1 MKIKPVSNKVKA
13 KRLKDLVFS
22 IIEEEN
28 HKVPLERKITKHDA
42 LTVVERSLN
51 ETKGEEFS
59 HRKHKALRDLS
70 DFINLSHKNKTLL
83 ASAKNTDLL
92 PIGHPRS
99 TSPHYMTLDEYYKA
113 QAKWLTADFK
123 ISEEAKTLIA
133 SAIVNPTDSPEHK
146 YAVVRM
152 QSLPQGSYPQEIAL
166 LAAFGGGNS
175 FLARRARAMLQRRD
189 RYGRFAWMG
198 GGVRAL
204 FRLRIRTGRGGRGVR
219 GGGVRSF
226 TGRYVA
232 DSPRAGFIQVENNKG
247 EIFELESKK
256 SEFVKAVLES
266 TPDGFSPT
274 PAKYDSTDPVTD
286 FDSITRVEAPNGW
299 ERTDAT
305 RSGSYTDGA
314 FIADVSTSDDGKRN
328 VSLKTVEGEELGNFD
343 SWFETQNFLRGRE
356 VDIAGLQRDTDGSEI
371 EDSEN
376 QWEVPANA
384 YQIGRYVG
392 YLPEG
397 IEDGPEGATDDPRE
411 LAKLFTKDEL
421 LGGLNGA
428 LTPWDEN
435 DQATGRAPLNFEGG
449 MQDIRAEAIYQA
461 LKIQGEDADLEVAR
475 IYDDALGSTNNR
487 DTLNRERREELRT
500 SRGSDADV
508 AEEITRPDIDTV
520 EEPKAEIEDVTTDL
534 PLLTGLTEEERKDF
548 EQSGDYRNYLP
559 TNETPDIPEDYAGL
573 DPEPLDPTDPT
584 LIDVDSTEAQ
594 NDALEKFGE
603 KYPIGFTNDPFYMAQ
618 RFEED
623 DLREAFVESISPSS
637 NPGYGTL
644 TWLDDEGDS
653 HSWLFQGEALRD
665 ALQLRGVDTNQLTRE
680 TYDEGRVGQE
690 GVIPEREAE
699 DILREE
705 GETLDDT
712 TASEAEIR
720 QRREVAVRDAQELM
734 LGEDVER
741 AISEGAGRE
750 ELLRALNSQPFN
762 QNNPEGWSRWDG
774 LLHNL
779 DTQWAVDLPRQA
791 QRDQWRSTQG
801 LKNYLESLSF
811 EEIERGDTGPEI
823 PDSEKKI
830 ARPAGVAP
838 DDSRL
843 EGLREEIAQI
853 VEGLQIPNDRTSIEE
868 IDKRREIAQD
878 IVNKETL
885 ISQSEIEGEVS
896 DSVNERVDELNQIIA
911 KKLAELENI
920 ARAKDREA
928 AENRDKEILQDLRT
942 NRAINSN
949 DPQEIRNVI
958 EESEIQR
965 RTLPTGEENENDP
978 YIVSASGIDLEFGD
992 VIVRDHFVV
1001 TGVEAVQRVPRG
1013 IRVTGSLGR
1022 TGLRTQYVIRGYYP
1036 GHEEQIYP
1044 EALTATKQIRVIK
1057 NGNPPEPGDR
1067 GRLNQP
1073 DPEDYLDGRQDSDYK
1088 AEYKRW
1094 KRDVLA
1100 AKRRYLPPQNLDE
1113 YAWVEDLKIRDGF
1126 WYNFVMW
1133 YSRSSGVNAR
1143 VQRWARRLQLVENA
1157 ARETSTNIV
1166 NAVDGTELGVL
1177 NTPRV
1182 LNIDNEQNEPA
1193 ETRTDENLDQGPQ
1206 ETIAPP
1212 ENPGNIEIEIPRTQ
1226 KAWNEYAQLYWEE
1239 MVSDDPMPDTF
1250 PEALRENHGIPPFGP
1265 QDGARLELSNDE
1277 VWRWQNP
1284 DGTVEFFDPLDPSQT
1299 GEMENGRIYNSVSKT
1314 FGYQNLPLETR
1325 RAEVVQRIDAPA
1337 TPIEDLPQ
1345 IVDGVPTQTPTPT
1358 GNQPLI
1364 LEDGEIASTITDII
1378 PTPKSQR
1385 SPDDATPINANGERE
1400 RVRSLYDG
1408 DRLPS
1413 PDLDPYRAWQERN
1426 FIYGDGIHQIAIGDK
1441 VNHWGQS
1448 NGNLRGLGEGTVVGI
1463 EGIENPDDRFRQAY
1477 AYVWYPN
1484 ALQFDDNDRPIM
1496 DSLTGEQK
1504 RGTIKKHAVRM
1515 LFLNARDPE
1524 LEREYLEAG
1533 ENLRG
1538 RPRVAELR
1546 RITDRFG
1553 FDERAYDRYDRLG
1566 RVRYRN
1572 PQPAENLPEESP
1584 AGQESIT
1591 SIENLPPLRD
1601 GVPEGAPESSPTP
1614 AQTPTFLSESDILG
1628 NSIAN
1633 RFLDRPADTRTPV
1646 GGIASFDGTTPG
1658 VVEENFDRV
1667 SPNRVTEN
1675 ILGQNSAINYRS
1687 LGWSPETA
1695 ARVSHAANNRDS
1707 AQYIRSLLNDYETN
1721 PNDLDL
1727 KMKIENSV
1735 AQAYG
1740 ADGSVSFGESN
1751 LTLGLDQVNIY
1762 ASSGTISL
1770 RFSVF
1775 DSDGNEI
1782 SGTRVG
1788 RELRLVKNAD
1798 GTVNLSQKEEILL
1811 LPDEYQNS
1819 KFGEAWK
1826 LYYDNWF
1833 IANGASYSE
1842 TDAFSN
1848 AFDFAGA
1855 YIWSGQGYGWS
1866 KLTDFG
1872 DGRGGY
1878 EILRKAKS
1886 YFDSE
1891 IRNKQNKTDADLR
1904 AIRDWDQTVLKAS
1917 TALLQKNIAG
1927 KFKNEEEF
1935 LESTPT
1941 RDLNS
1946 AYIVGNSI
1954 YYRDEQTLGDGSFNI
1969 FTENDLFS
1977 FAGTELLRNMSEES
1991 REEALKNFPTP
2002 RDIAFVG
2009 KDPYE
2014 AVSIPKGERKEL
2026 SWFGKDFLTG
2036 NVVWLAKKRYAPDDI
2051 SLLQQQAEAYELKR
2065 REGRFEQANATFG
2078 DNEFTKNWFSNIE
2091 NYSESL
2097 KPYAD
2102 EINSMLNNPTSDGR
2116 YTVSLLSPAARR
2128 VFQNE
2133 LNNML
2138 RDKEVRDMNES
2149 SVAGIVDMLNAINK
2163 DRAFFENPLTNDDD
2177 PVLNIF
2183 RQLSNNQ
2190 IEEFF
2195 NADLDIDNRGGTDQI
2210 PVVINGE
2217 EVPNL
2222 VARIVTDGGINLT
2235 FELQNMETR
2244 QRYYLKKEN
2253 FRDGGA
2259 RSEFVVNRLARNLEI
2274 LGVPNL
2280 DITGEDE
2287 TTGLSNWVI
2296 STNAGGNLNSP
2307 FLSDEAPGVSPARG
2321 QFSVRPGDMPETFN
2335 FERIPS
2341 PGGITDIE
2349 TISVVNMA
2357 VLDALVDNTDRN
2369 SKNSLLLINRPEGL
2383 GESNQKWQ
2391 AVPIDNAQTLFADPS
2406 GVFDLDIN
2414 DDSITSVE
2422 QALFRPNFSDYDYR
2436 SYLAAQ
2442 GAQMGPVALKAL
2454 IDSRLEILRNNIRSE
2469 LGGGWISQKEFDFMN
2484 ARIESFKEITVDAY
2498 DNFIKGRGSKWL

>member
-1 MKIKPVSNKVKA
+1 
-13 KRLKDLVFS
+13 
-22 IIEEEN
+22 
-28 HKVPLERKITKHDA
+28 
-42 LTVVERSLN
+42 
-51 ETKGEEFS
+51 
-59 HRKHKALRDLS
+59 
-70 DFINLSHKNKTLL
+70 
-83 ASAKNTDLL
+83 
-92 PIGHPRS
+92 
-99 TSPHYMTLDEYYKA
+99 
-113 QAKWLTADFK
+113 
-123 ISEEAKTLIA
+123 
-133 SAIVNPTDSPEHK
+133 
-146 YAVVRM
+146 
-152 QSLPQGSYPQEIAL
+152 
-166 LAAFGGGNS
+166 
-175 FLARRARAMLQRRD
+175 
-189 RYGRFAWMG
+189 
-198 GGVRAL
+198 
-204 FRLRIRTGRGGRGVR
+204 
-219 GGGVRSF
+219 
-226 TGRYVA
+226 
-232 DSPRAGFIQVENNKG
+232 
-247 EIFELESKK
+247 
-256 SEFVKAVLES
+256 
-266 TPDGFSPT
+266 
-274 PAKYDSTDPVTD
+274 
-286 FDSITRVEAPNGW
+286 
-299 ERTDAT
+299 
-305 RSGSYTDGA
+305 
-314 FIADVSTSDDGKRN
+314 
-328 VSLKTVEGEELGNFD
+328 
-343 SWFETQNFLRGRE
+343 
-356 VDIAGLQRDTDGSEI
+356 
-371 EDSEN
+371 
-376 QWEVPANA
+376 
-384 YQIGRYVG
+384 
-392 YLPEG
+392 
-397 IEDGPEGATDDPRE
+397 
-411 LAKLFTKDEL
+411 
-421 LGGLNGA
+421 
-428 LTPWDEN
+428 
-435 DQATGRAPLNFEGG
+435 

-487 DTLNRERREELRT
+487 DILNRERREELRT

-548 EQSGDYRNYLP
+548 EQSGDYRKYLP
-559 TNETPDIPEDYAGL
+559 TNETSDAPEDYASL

-594 NDALEKFGE
+594 NDAFEKFGE
-603 KYPIGFTNDPFYMAQ
+603 TYPIGFTNDPFYMAQ
-618 RFEED
+618 RYEED
-623 DLREAFVESISPSS
+623 DLRDAFVESISPSS

-653 HSWLFQGEALRD
+653 HSWLFQGEAIRD
-665 ALQLRGVDTNQLTRE
+665 ALQLKGVDTNQLTRE
-680 TYDEGRVGQE
+680 TYDAGRVGQK
-690 GVIPEREAE
+690 GVIPEKEAE
-699 DILREE
+699 DILKEE
-705 GETLDDT
+705 GETLEDT
-712 TASEAEIR
+712 TPSEAEIR
-720 QRREVAVRDAQELM
+720 ERREIAVRDAQELR
-734 LGEDVER
+734 LGEDVEK
-741 AISEGAGRE
+741 AISEGASRE
-750 ELLRALNSQPFN
+750 ELLRALNSQPY
-762 QNNPEGWSRWDG
+762 NPELPSGWSRWENY
-774 LLHNL
+774 LHDL
-779 DTQWAVDLPRQA
+779 DTSWAVDLPRQA
-791 QRDQWRSTQG
+791 QRDQWKSTQG
-801 LKNYLESLSF
+801 LKNYFESLPF
-811 EEIERGDTGPEI
+811 EEVERGDTGSEI
-823 PDSEKKI
+823 SKGDKKI
-830 ARPAGVAP
+830 SRPAGVAP

-843 EGLREEIAQI
+843 ERLREEIAQI
-853 VEGLQIPNDRTSIEE
+853 IDGLQIPNDRTDLEE
-868 IDKRREIAQD
+868 IDSRRKVADAIVEKESSLLDVLEFNEEEKAEID
-878 IVNKETL
+878 
-885 ISQSEIEGEVS
+885 EV
-896 DSVNERVDELNQIIA
+896 VKQNQEKMMQKYQENLEEVDKAFIKFIDYQKKKNPEQAELNEVKIEDIKINRVVEFNDPLNDYQLD
-911 KKLAELENI
+911 KYPPDR
-920 ARAKDREA
+920 ARRDIEKVQEIQNLMDESEVQRRNTPVSKDSS
-928 AENRDKEILQDLRT
+928 N
-942 NRAINSN
+942 NRAF
-949 DPQEIRNVI
+949 
-958 EESEIQR
+958 
-965 RTLPTGEENENDP
+965 
-978 YIVSASGIDLEFGD
+978 IVLANGIDLKPGD
-992 VIVRDHFVV
+992 IIVKDHFVI
-1001 TGVEAVQRVPRG
+1001 TGVERVEAVPRSTRLYG
-1013 IRVTGSLGR
+1013 TRDRYGDRSNWL
-1022 TGLRTQYVIRGYYP
+1022 IRGYYP

-1044 EALTATKQIRVIK
+1044 EALTTNKQIRIIK
-1057 NGNPPEPGDR
+1057 NGNPAEPGDR

-1073 DPEDYLDGRQDSDYK
+1073 NPDDYLDGARDPDYRRELVSWRRK
-1088 AEYKRW
+1088 
-1094 KRDVLA
+1094 VLA
-1100 AKRRYLPPQNLDE
+1100 AKKRYLPPENMDE
-1113 YAWVEDLKIRDGF
+1113 YAWVEDVKKKNSF
-1126 WYNFVMW
+1126 WYNFKI
-1133 YSRSSGVNAR
+1133 YYARDNIDYVNKLRALAR
-1143 VQRWARRLQLVENA
+1143 KLVLIEGA
-1157 ARETSTNIV
+1157 ARETPTNVV
-1166 NAVDGTELGVL
+1166 NAVDGSEIGII
-1177 NTPRV
+1177 NAPRV
-1182 LNIDNEQNEPA
+1182 VSVDDEKNKPAKTNTKEDPNQNPKDTVA
-1193 ETRTDENLDQGPQ
+1193 T
-1206 ETIAPP
+1206 P
-1212 ENPGNIEIEIPRTQ
+1212 EDVGSLEIEVPNNK
-1226 KAWNEYAQLYWEE
+1226 KAWNEYAQAYWEE
-1239 MVSDDPMPDTF
+1239 MVSDDPMPDNF
-1250 PEALRENHGIPPFGP
+1250 PEVLRINHGIPPFGP
-1265 QDGARLELSNDE
+1265 QDGAKLESFEVEPQVENDDGQR
-1277 VWRWQNP
+1277 WRWKNP
-1284 DGTVEFFDPLDPSQT
+1284 NKTVEPFDSLDPSQV
-1299 GEMENGRIYNSVSKT
+1299 GEMVEGRVYNSSSNA

-1325 RAEVVQRIDAPA
+1325 RAEVVQRPDGPT

-1345 IVDGVPTQTPTPT
+1345 FVDGIPVRPPSAPAPTPDST
-1358 GNQPLI
+1358 SDVQTVEPVIPENDI
-1364 LEDGEIASTITDII
+1364 RLERFNPESGVFTSGEPASRTTETI
-1378 PTPKSQR
+1378 PTPNFVVTDEDKSPFT
-1385 SPDDATPINANGERE
+1385 SDGFRE
-1400 RVRSLYDG
+1400 RIQSLLDARRRPMKG
-1408 DRLPS
+1408 
-1413 PDLDPYRAWQERN
+1413 DPYRIWQEDN
-1426 FIYGDGIHQIAIGDK
+1426 FVFADGINQVRRGDV
-1441 VNHWGQS
+1441 VNHWGGEENEFRGWGDGTVVALEAARRAQGDRERPAYAWVYFPNAVKRDE
-1448 NGNLRGLGEGTVVGI
+1448 NGNLILDANGQPERG
-1463 EGIENPDDRFRQAY
+1463 
-1477 AYVWYPN
+1477 
-1484 ALQFDDNDRPIM
+1484 PIFKQ
-1496 DSLTGEQK
+1496 L
-1504 RGTIKKHAVRM
+1504 AVRM
-1515 LFLNARDPE
+1515 LFLN
-1524 LEREYLEAG
+1524 
-1533 ENLRG
+1533 NRG
-1538 RPRVAELR
+1538 S
-1546 RITDRFG
+1546 I
-1553 FDERAYDRYDRLG
+1553 DERKAVEDAIYNDRKMRRQWQRILRADRE
-1566 RVRYRN
+1566 RN
-1572 PQPAENLPEESP
+1572 PNPIQQLPREVGTP
-1584 AGQESIT
+1584 TTPIDQ
-1591 SIENLPPLRD
+1591 LPPLAE

-2138 RDKEVRDMNES
+2138 RDKEIRDMNES

-2383 GESNQKWQ
+2383 EESNQKWQ